1 MKKLCVFLL
10 PLLAV
15 TCIAGCSIKT
25 TNNGEVGFSYA
36 TNLSFFHRA
45 QQTSPEPAVISSEFP
60 SLEEWIKKDDPPVT
74 VIDATVVP
82 PSN

>member
-1 MKKLCVFLL
+1 MKKLLLLLL
-10 PLLAV
+10 PLIGGCLLP
-15 TCIAGCSIKT
+15 GCSIQTK
-25 TNNGEVGFSYA
+25 NNGEVGFSYA

-74 VIDATVVP
+74 VIDATVIP